1 MTRSIAICLLSLLL
15 GPSAPAQSPTSGSA
29 QESSSRTQPDQPP
42 TPPDAP
48 APDLGNQTSP
58 QPKSKAKKI
67 ANKLD
72 PHCIDVIFHS
82 CWSAP
87 AAVPS
92 KALSEEEQKA
102 QQAAKDVEVGYYYLN
117 EKNYIAAESRL
128 KEATELKPDIAAAY
142 IGLGQA
148 QQKLG
153 KTADARQSYQAYLQ
167 LSPEGKDAEKVKK
180 TLAELAS
187 RQ

>member
-1 MTRSIAICLLSLLL
+1 MPLCRALAACLLSLTFSVCTY
-15 GPSAPAQSPTSGSA
+15 GQTVTSTNP

-48 APDLGNQTSP
+48 APDWGSQTSP

-87 AAVPS
+87 AAPTS
-92 KALSEEEQKA
+92 KTLTEEEQKT
-102 QQAAKDVEVGYYYLN
+102 QQAAKDVDVGFYYLN

-128 KEATELKPDIAAAY
+128 KEATELKPDIAPAY

-153 KTADARQSYQAYLQ
+153 KTADARKSYEAYLQ
-167 LSPEGKDAEKVKK
+167 LSPDGKDAEKVKK
-180 TLAELAS
+180 ALAEMK
-187 RQ
+187 